1 MKLLYFPLIL
11 LLIYSIDLKSYSN
24 LDTIIYQKKRIEFEV
39 EFLNRNY
46 WVESNL
52 NELLLIKDY
61 ETGKNI
67 RWDFLI
73 YNKKLNAIYSEK
85 ILMDRSFTLYEKQ
98 SENKDFN
105 ILYKKEY
112 SNEKEYL
119 LIKIKSDS
127 SKIVQHQIKLPISST
142 ILDFIILDDLF
153 IFSNTTKK
161 GEYLLSIYNTKNKRY
176 KNLHASLS
184 INEKIITINKI
195 NSNKFEINVLTEK
208 LDRSNSISKR
218 EYNIEGNEI
227 ERITISLNNKS
238 IINGKFYKI
247 DNNIIGIGFYGLM
260 NSSSPQGI
268 YISSHIN
275 QGMEFIKIYN
285 FYELP
290 KFYTN
295 NNKQRKNIL
304 KKIKN
309 NRFDKIRKN
318 HNFVFNSFF
327 KFNETFIFSAESL
340 ILNYN
345 SDGKYSYIP
354 FYNTYSGTYDKMINP
369 NFKGYDHTKMLLTSF
384 DLNGNI
390 NWNTTYKINNL
401 NTFDKVIYFN
411 NLIHKEKILSFYV
424 SKGYFNY
431 GLVNKINNKFTF
443 KSIPLI
449 LKYKNDIIKE
459 TENNPE
465 GTSLWYNNNYY
476 TYGIQKIKNTLNTRV
491 KINRRVFF
499 ISNFEIIK

>member
-24 LDTIIYQKKRIEFEV
+24 LDTIIYQKKRIEFKV

-73 YNKKLNAIYSEK
+73 YNKKLNEIYSEK

-119 LIKIKSDS
+119 LIKIRSDS
-127 SKIVQHQIKLPISST
+127 SKIVRHQIKLPISST

-153 IFSNTTKK
+153 IFSSTTKK
-161 GEYLLSIYNTKNKRY
+161 REYLLSIYNTKNKRY

-227 ERITISLNNKS
+227 ERITISLNDKS

-275 QGMEFIKIYN
+275 QAMEFIKIYN

-290 KFYTN
+290 NFYTD

-309 NRFDKIRKN
+309 NRFDKIRQN

-327 KFNETFIFSAESL
+327 KFNETIRC
-340 ILNYN
+340 
-345 SDGKYSYIP
+345 
-354 FYNTYSGTYDKMINP
+354 
-369 NFKGYDHTKMLLTSF
+369 
-384 DLNGNI
+384 
-390 NWNTTYKINNL
+390 KI
-401 NTFDKVIYFN
+401 
-411 NLIHKEKILSFYV
+411 
-424 SKGYFNY
+424 
-431 GLVNKINNKFTF
+431 
-443 KSIPLI
+443 
-449 LKYKNDIIKE
+449 
-459 TENNPE
+459 
-465 GTSLWYNNNYY
+465 
-476 TYGIQKIKNTLNTRV
+476 
-491 KINRRVFF
+491 
-499 ISNFEIIK
+499 